1 MSKLYALLVG
11 IDRYADPGI
20 RELHGCKNDVED
32 AVTMLRSRAD
42 SGTEVVPLLLR
53 DGEATRVAVID
64 GLRTHLGRAT
74 AEDTALFWFSGH
86 GSEAKA
92 PEWAWFE
99 EPTGWLQTLVCADSR
114 TPGVPELWDKELSV
128 LLDGVAARAR
138 HVTVVLDSCHSEGAT
153 READPARWL
162 PPAPPRDRNS
172 LPRLADSGS
181 GPEHVVLS
189 ACRRDE
195 RAVEQCRDGRWNGL
209 FTWSLLE
216 AMRRLGAGAT
226 YRQLAVAAQAEVAQR
241 RGTQVPQLYS
251 AASALIDQPFLG
263 GDLRRPDA
271 PVVMT
276 FGTDGWQIDAGRAH
290 GLPAG
295 PGIRVGVPGVTP
307 VREAVVTRVLTERSL
322 VEPVGGWRPAADEQF
337 RVVLTA
343 VPGAATAVR
352 FDGDDVA
359 GLVRAA
365 TGPYVRAAGP
375 DDTPDLDVRLRHGQ
389 VRIAEHDGAEI
400 TTTDPGR
407 APTVLA
413 HLARWRRIRDLRH
426 PMSGLAGAVR
436 IEIVP
441 ASPGLSRAPERGRA
455 LTPDSTGVYRLEYRR
470 EGHTWAPPEVFIRLR
485 NRSDRELYCV
495 LLDLTGDHG
504 VNADL
509 FPGAPIAAGKRG
521 AALRGR
527 RIRASLPDGVPAP
540 GRSST
545 DWLVVV
551 AAEQRF
557 SADPFLL
564 PPLGQAPDRPGH
576 REAGPDVLR
585 TLTAAD
591 SLSDWTTAV
600 ARLVIEV
607 PCAG

>member
-20 RELHGCKNDVED
+20 RELRGCKNDVED
-32 AVTMLRSRAD
+32 ALTVLRNRAEA
-42 SGTEVVPLLLR
+42 GTEVVALLLR
-53 DGEATRVAVID
+53 DGQATRAAVID

-86 GSEAKA
+86 GSDAAA
-92 PEWAWFE
+92 PEWWFE
-99 EPTGWLQTLVCADSR
+99 EPTGRLQTLVCADSR

-128 LLDGVAARAR
+128 LLDDVAARAR
-138 HVTVVLDSCHSEGAT
+138 HVAVVLDSCHAEGAT
-153 READPARWL
+153 READPGRRL
-162 PPAPPRDRNS
+162 PPAPPRDRDT
-172 LPRLADSGS
+172 LPRLSDSGN

-195 RAVEQCRDGRWNGL
+195 RAVEQCRGGRWNGL

-226 YRQLAVAAQAEVAQR
+226 YRQLAVAAQTEVAQR
-241 RGTQVPQLYS
+241 RGMQVPQLYP

-271 PVVMT
+271 PVAMT
-276 FGTDGWQIDAGRAH
+276 FGVEGWQIDAGRAH
-290 GLPAG
+290 GLPPG
-295 PGIRVGVPGVTP
+295 PGIRVGVPGGTP
-307 VREAVVTRVLTERSL
+307 TREAVVTRVLTERSL

-343 VPGAATAVR
+343 VPEASTAVR
-352 FDGDDVA
+352 FVGDDVA

-375 DDTPDLDVRLRHGQ
+375 DETPDLDATLRHGR
-389 VRIAEHDGAEI
+389 VRIAEHDGPEI

-407 APTVLA
+407 APAVLA
-413 HLARWRRIRDLRH
+413 HLARWRRIRDLR
-426 PMSGLAGAVR
+426 PPTTGLADAVR

-441 ASPGLSRAPERGRA
+441 ATPGLSRAPERGGA
-455 LTPDSTGVYRLEYRR
+455 LTPDRTGVYRLEYRR
-470 EGHTWAPPEVFIRLR
+470 EGHTWAPPELFIRLL

-504 VNADL
+504 VNAGL

-545 DWLVVV
+545 DWLVAV
-551 AAEQRF
+551 AAERRF
-557 SADPFLL
+557 SADPFVL
-564 PPLGQAPDRPGH
+564 PPLGQAPDQPG
-576 REAGPDVLR
+576 PLR

-591 SLSDWTTAV
+591 PLADWTTTV

-607 PCAG
+607 PCAS